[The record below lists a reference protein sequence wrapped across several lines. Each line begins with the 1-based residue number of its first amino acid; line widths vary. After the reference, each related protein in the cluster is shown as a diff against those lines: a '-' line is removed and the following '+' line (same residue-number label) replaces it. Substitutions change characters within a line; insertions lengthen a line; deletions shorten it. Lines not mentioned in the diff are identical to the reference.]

1 MTPLPGPGAAATGRA
16 SAVGTAEATVV
27 AAREAAAKAE
37 VEAEAE
43 ASPLWLR
50 LAPGIFL
57 LLWSGGFPVGKVGI
71 GYAGPMTFLSVR
83 YALVLL
89 VLTPLLLA
97 LRPPLPR
104 GDQLRHLLVV
114 GVLVQGLYFGLGYAA
129 LGLGV
134 SAGTAALIASMQPI
148 LSALLT
154 PLLTGDRIEGRAW
167 VGLALGFAGAS
178 VVIVAKSGVGEATA
192 LGIAA
197 AIGALLAITDGTFY
211 EKRFGV
217 RQHPVPANLVQHG
230 VALAAFLPI
239 AWLTEGFALRPSL
252 PLAASLAYL
261 VVGNSLVAVGLLLAM
276 VRRGAVARVTALF
289 FLVPPMSA
297 LLAWALRGEAVPPVA
312 WLGFALAALGVALAA
327 GVLPRRRGGSG

>member
-1 MTPLPGPGAAATGRA
+1 MAAPLRELTARTDEGER
-16 SAVGTAEATVV
+16 VGTAPAAV
-27 AAREAAAKAE
+27 AAREEGEPA
-37 VEAEAE
+37 
-43 ASPLWLR
+43 PLWLK
-50 LAPGIFL
+50 LAPAIFL

-71 GYAGPMTFLSVR
+71 GYAGPMTFLSIR

-89 VLTPLLLA
+89 VLAPLLAA

-114 GVLVQGLYFGLGYAA
+114 GALVQGLYFGLGYAA
-129 LGLGV
+129 LALGV
-134 SAGTAALIASMQPI
+134 SAGTAALIASLQPI
-148 LSALLT
+148 LTALLA

-167 VGLALGFAGAS
+167 LGLALGFAGAA
-178 VVIVAKSGVGEATA
+178 VVILAKSGVGEATA

-197 AIGALLAITDGTFY
+197 AGGALLAITAGTFY
-211 EKRFGV
+211 EKRYGV
-217 RQHPVPANLVQHG
+217 RQHPVPANLIQHG

-239 AWLTEGFALRPSL
+239 AWLTEGFAVRPSL

-261 VVGNSLVAVGLLLAM
+261 VLGNSLVAVGLLLAM

-297 LLAWALRGEAVPPVA
+297 VLAWVLLGEAVPPVA

-327 GVLPRRRGGSG
+327 GVLPRRTR

>member
-1 MTPLPGPGAAATGRA
+1 
-16 SAVGTAEATVV
+16 VGTAEAAV
-27 AAREAAAKAE
+27 AAPDAEEAP
-37 VEAEAE
+37 
-43 ASPLWLR
+43 PLWLR

-83 YALVLL
+83 YALVLV
-89 VLTPLLLA
+89 VLAPLLLA

-129 LGLGV
+129 LSLGV
-134 SAGTAALIASMQPI
+134 SAGTAALIASLQPI
-148 LSALLT
+148 LTALLA
-154 PLLTGDRIEGRAW
+154 PLLTGDRIERRAW
-167 VGLALGFAGAS
+167 VGLGLGFAGAA

-192 LGIAA
+192 FGIAA
-197 AIGALLAITDGTFY
+197 AIGALLAITAGTFY
-211 EKRFGV
+211 EKRFGI

-297 LLAWALRGEAVPPVA
+297 LLAWALLGEEVPPVA

-327 GVLPRRRGGSG
+327 GLLPRATTRRP

>member
-1 MTPLPGPGAAATGRA
+1 MARLPAMDAAARTGWETPVA
-16 SAVGTAEATVV
+16 TAEATV
-27 AAREAAAKAE
+27 AAPEE
-37 VEAEAE
+37 VEAA
-43 ASPLWLR
+43 PLWLK
-50 LAPGIFL
+50 LAPAIFL

-71 GYAGPMTFLSVR
+71 GYAGPMTFLSIR

-89 VLTPLLLA
+89 VLAPLLVL

-134 SAGTAALIASMQPI
+134 SAGTAALIASLQPI
-148 LSALLT
+148 LTGLLA

-167 VGLALGFAGAS
+167 VGLALGFAGAA

-197 AIGALLAITDGTFY
+197 AIGALLAITAGTLY
-211 EKRFGV
+211 EKRFGIH
-217 RQHPVPANLVQHG
+217 QHPVPANLVQHG

-239 AWLTEGFALRPSL
+239 AWLTEDFAVRPSL

-297 LLAWALRGEAVPPVA
+297 LLAWALLGEAMPPVA
-312 WLGFALAALGVALAA
+312 WLGFALAAFGVALAA
-327 GVLPRRRGGSG
+327 GILPRGQGDRG

>member
-1 MTPLPGPGAAATGRA
+1 MGTVEAA
-16 SAVGTAEATVV
+16 V
-27 AAREAAAKAE
+27 AAPDAEEAP
-37 VEAEAE
+37 
-43 ASPLWLR
+43 PLWLR

-71 GYAGPMTFLSVR
+71 GYTGPMTFLSVR
-83 YALVLL
+83 YALVLV
-89 VLTPLLLA
+89 VLAPLLLA

-129 LGLGV
+129 LSLGV
-134 SAGTAALIASMQPI
+134 SAGTAALIASLQPI
-148 LSALLT
+148 LTALLA
-154 PLLTGDRIEGRAW
+154 PLLTGDRIERRAW
-167 VGLALGFAGAS
+167 VGLGLGFAGAA

-192 LGIAA
+192 FGIAA
-197 AIGALLAITDGTFY
+197 AIGALLAITAGTFY
-211 EKRFGV
+211 EKRFGI

-297 LLAWALRGEAVPPVA
+297 LLAWALLGEAVPPVA

-327 GVLPRRRGGSG
+327 GVLPKRRASGG